1 MYSLFL
7 NVLHAK
13 GRFSKEYFYNLK
25 KSVMKVEKF
34 KVLLYL
40 KKSEPDKTGKAPIM
54 GRITLNRTMAQFSC
68 KLSCTPGLWPARERR
83 LNGKSRKAVE
93 TNEKI
98 ERLLLAVHSAFNSLM
113 ERKRDFDAAAVR
125 DMFQGNAGM
134 QMTLLKLLDRHNGE
148 MKARVGVDRAPTTL
162 STYLFTYRTLSEFIR
177 RNSRFRTLSSGSSTS
192 SSSATIRISSFWKR
206 DMPWTRFAATW
217 PS

>member
-1 MYSLFL
+1 
-7 NVLHAK
+7 
-13 GRFSKEYFYNLK
+13 
-25 KSVMKVEKF
+25 MKVEKF

-40 KKSEPDKTGKAPIM
+40 KKSEPDKNGKAPIM

-68 KLSCTPGLWPARERR
+68 KLSCTPELWNARESR

-113 ERKRDFDAAAVR
+113 ERKKDFDAAAVR
-125 DMFQGNAGM
+125 DMFQGNAGI

-162 STYLFTYRTLSEFIR
+162 STYLLDRKSTRL
-177 RNSRFRTLSSGSSTS
+177 NSSH
-192 SSSATIRISSFWKR
+192 
-206 DMPWTRFAATW
+206 
-217 PS
+217 